1 MPPQLPSSP
10 DPHARGHAPDDQAI
24 AVYLT
29 AGYGRVLELE
39 AERTALGR
47 RIDEL
52 LAAHAGEATILELVR
67 EQRALSGEIAALRT
81 RLAEVGATRR
91 PAPEA

>member
-10 DPHARGHAPDDQAI
+10 DPHARGHAPTDDAL
-24 AVYLT
+24 AGYLT

-39 AERTALGR
+39 AERTATGR
-47 RIDEL
+47 RIDAL
-52 LAAHAGEATILELVR
+52 LAAHAGEAVILELVR
-67 EQRALSGEIAALRT
+67 HQRALNAEIAGLRA